1 MPSKATTQTSRNP
14 KPKVIDLSSKTIDIN
29 AQSALC
35 GYGLKFTPVP
45 RENIIELRSDI
56 RKFCRKLRLTEFFT
70 IVLKKPR
77 ILILLNQKAPSHRTG
92 TET

>member
-35 GYGLKFTPVP
+35 GLKFTFVP

-56 RKFCRKLRLTEFFT
+56 RKFCRKVRLTEFFT